1 MSKVSEIISNPTLT
15 YAQQVLALARL
26 AESED
31 DTLKLDDEFKL
42 ALKEHTICDLGEGN
56 APYRPRYIVPDYDL
70 FMEKGCKFLELDPPK
85 DLLEAVNNL
94 LIFYKH
100 VPSITSFPV

>member
-42 ALKEHTICDLGEGN
+42 A
-56 APYRPRYIVPDYDL
+56 
-70 FMEKGCKFLELDPPK
+70 
-85 DLLEAVNNL
+85 
-94 LIFYKH
+94 
-100 VPSITSFPV
+100 